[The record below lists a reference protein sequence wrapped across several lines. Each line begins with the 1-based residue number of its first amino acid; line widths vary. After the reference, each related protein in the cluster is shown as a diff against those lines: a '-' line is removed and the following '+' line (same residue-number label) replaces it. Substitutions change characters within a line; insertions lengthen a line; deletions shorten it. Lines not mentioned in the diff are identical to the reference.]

1 VHRIHGEAVDVGRN
15 GGGRVSL
22 DEYKAFVEEVR
33 LKSPLDVIVGESA
46 ELTRCGDKQR
56 CRSPLREDRDPSF
69 FVYDDGGWYDYGI
82 KEGGDVFS
90 YIQKKD
96 DVSFSEAV
104 KILAKRAGV
113 TYNGGLDGGA
123 TKEVTDFIEL
133 SLERRYILRVLTTA
147 AHFYHKTLAPE
158 IREGIK
164 NQYGF
169 DDECIDRFKIGWST
183 GRGLMEHLLSCD
195 GITREK
201 AIKSGLFFQMPD
213 GTCVEF
219 FNSRIVFPYWNKNFV
234 AYFIGRR
241 VDGITSDA
249 DYEKAKYKKLLTHS
263 EKHEY
268 VSRYVANDVF
278 FGEDSVVGH
287 VDRLIVTEGV
297 TDAISALN
305 AGFPCISPVTVRFKD
320 KDIAKLVEFGSRS
333 KEIFVVN
340 DEEEGKVHAT
350 TGRVFYPGL
359 EGALKTAK
367 AFFDG
372 GLDARI
378 LRLPRDEGQSKV
390 DLNSFLKDK
399 GKDALI
405 EAMRSALPYPQ
416 FLINDIPTD
425 LPAKDINERLIAVA
439 GIIAKCNILD
449 QETYTNLIAKRFK
462 MTKRVILNLIR
473 KEGLNSIPPPASGG
487 TGHEGEEG
495 AWCIVGQIYEDDR
508 TSRYYVNRPE
518 SHDIISSFVVA
529 PREKIVID
537 GGGEV
542 IKAHLYTDLG
552 KVVEDVQ
559 FPPRCWR
566 SKNDFKTNLGNS
578 SSDLTWTGSDDN
590 VQGLLRMISTVNV
603 PKYRGTTALGYYLD
617 KEGPRWVTPTMIIGP
632 DGPIKDADLRYIKSG
647 NSMEK
652 RICYEF
658 PPDEDVKRIAEYVMP
673 RVMTMNTPDVTM
685 PLIGWFMAAFVAPA
699 VREIIGKFPL
709 MWIFGTAGSGK
720 TATIRDVMWQLC
732 GVSINRDPFSVTDTD
747 FVKVKR
753 YSSTT
758 SIPIPA
764 DEYKPRDM
772 GKTKKDMYHRFMRRV
787 HDGESEERGRADL
800 GTNEYRL
807 VAPACTMGESLPN
820 ETALSERMICV
831 TPDKNELTPE
841 HQKIFSELVNSEI
854 AKLAGPLVKFMLTRD
869 VSADM
874 KIAKSLTD
882 SILTNIGIN
891 EIPIR
896 CKDNLIVMTLGI
908 QLWDQFAGS
917 LGVSLPQVDLLKAYK
932 IVISNILGRNTS
944 YVKDDADRF
953 MEDLTI
959 YAREKILQEGVHFK
973 GFSPEIGKMLLC
985 LDLKSCYNVYLH
997 QKRLIGDDDETC
1009 GFDGLKRIMKEKSK
1023 RDSYVVS
1030 CLSDQKI
1037 TIGDYRIRV
1046 VMIDFDKIPEDL
1058 DIPRWKFSSLSH
1070 TGKRDDYNQSIIPG
1084 TTEDK

>member
-1 VHRIHGEAVDVGRN
+1 
-15 GGGRVSL
+15 
-22 DEYKAFVEEVR
+22 
-33 LKSPLDVIVGESA
+33 
-46 ELTRCGDKQR
+46 
-56 CRSPLREDRDPSF
+56 
-69 FVYDDGGWYDYGI
+69 
-82 KEGGDVFS
+82 
-90 YIQKKD
+90 
-96 DVSFSEAV
+96 
-104 KILAKRAGV
+104 
-113 TYNGGLDGGA
+113 
-123 TKEVTDFIEL
+123 
-133 SLERRYILRVLTTA
+133 
-147 AHFYHKTLAPE
+147 
-158 IREGIK
+158 
-164 NQYGF
+164 
-169 DDECIDRFKIGWST
+169 
-183 GRGLMEHLLSCD
+183 
-195 GITREK
+195 
-201 AIKSGLFFQMPD
+201 MPD

-495 AWCIVGQIYEDDR
+495 AWCIGGQIYEDDK
-508 TSRYYVNRPE
+508 TSRYYVKGTE
-518 SHDIISSFVVA
+518 SNQFISSFVVA
-529 PREKIVID
+529 PREKIVIS
-537 GGGEV
+537 GGGE
-542 IKAHLYTDLG
+542 IIRAHVYTDLG
-552 KVVEDVQ
+552 KTVEDVQ
-559 FPPRCWR
+559 FPSQCWK
-566 SKNDFKTNLGNS
+566 SKRDFVS
-578 SSDLTWTGSDDN
+578 SLLRTSGDLQWTGTDDH
-590 VQGLLRMISTVNV
+590 VQGLLRMIGAVNV

-617 KEGPRWVTPTMIIGP
+617 KDGPRWVTPTMVIGP
-632 DGPIKDADLRYIKSG
+632 DGPIKDTDLRYIKNG
-647 NSMEK
+647 NSMEG
-652 RICYEF
+652 RIHYEF
-658 PPDEDVKRIAEYVMP
+658 PSDEETKRIAEYAMP
-673 RVMTMNTPDVTM
+673 RIMTMNSPDVTM
-685 PLIGWFMAAFVAPA
+685 PLIGWFMAAMVAPA
-699 VREIIGKFPL
+699 VRDTIDKFPL
-709 MWIFGTAGSGK
+709 LWVFGTAGSGK
-720 TATIRDVMWQLC
+720 TSVIRNVMWPLC
-732 GVSINRDPFSVTDTD
+732 GVVNNCDPFSVTDTE
-747 FVKVKR
+747 FTKIKT

-772 GKTKKDMYHRFMRRV
+772 GKGKKDAYHRLMRRV
-787 HDGESEERGRADL
+787 YGGEVEQRGRADQ
-800 GTNEYRL
+800 TVTEYRL
-807 VAPACTMGESLPN
+807 IAPACTMGESLPN

-831 TPDKNELTPE
+831 TTDKNELTPE
-841 HQKIFSELVNSEI
+841 HQRIFLEAENSELS
-854 AKLAGPLVKFMLTRD
+854 KLAGPLVKFMLSRNIPE
-869 VSADM
+869 SM
-874 KIAKSLTD
+874 KTAKSLTD
-882 SILTNIGIN
+882 SILSGLGIA
-891 EIPIR
+891 ELPIR
-896 CKDNLIVMTLGI
+896 CKDNIVVMTLGI
-908 QLWDQFAGS
+908 QLWDQFANS
-917 LGVSLPQVDLLKAYK
+917 IGVSLPSVDIMSAYRT
-932 IVISNILGRNTS
+932 VVHNILGKDTS
-944 YVKDDADRF
+944 FVKDDADRF
-953 MEDLTI
+953 FEDLSS
-959 YAREKILQEGVHFK
+959 YVRQGILQDDIHYRGYAPDRKTDKV
-973 GFSPEIGKMLLC
+973 LLC
-985 LDLKSCYNVYLH
+985 VDLRSCYDVYLH
-997 QKRLIGDDDETC
+997 QKRLTGNDDDTC
-1009 GFDGLKRIMKEKSK
+1009 GLDSLRRIIKEKIK
-1023 RDSYVVS
+1023 RGSYIVS
-1030 CLSDQKI
+1030 NSQKVTINKMITKVI
-1037 TIGDYRIRV
+1037 TIDNSIV
-1046 VMIDFDKIPEDL
+1046 PDDIDIPEWPTCSVSGRGRPPRDEPTTQQLL
-1058 DIPRWKFSSLSH
+1058 D
-1070 TGKRDDYNQSIIPG
+1070 KREF
-1084 TTEDK
+1084 EDS